1 MRTILLDLGP
11 MAHLSGKG
19 SLKGSD
25 ISDIDLLT
33 RSAGAGIVVENG
45 IITRIDESKVIEEEF
60 GRENIHQSNTT
71 NHENKIYSLQG
82 RAIIPGLV
90 DSHTHLLWSGD
101 RSREVS
107 WRQQGHSYS
116 DIASMGGGIVSTVEA
131 TRQSSQ
137 TELVELGYKRL
148 RSSFRNGSTHLEIKS
163 GYGLS
168 TDSELKLLAA
178 GQELSKIQHLPSI
191 DQTWL
196 GAHAVP
202 KGNTREEYVEEILS
216 EQLPAVLDQGFAR
229 SADVFCEPG
238 WFTVEESEDILK
250 QSKEGGLDLRIHI
263 DEFVDGGGG
272 ELAADLKV
280 TSADHCHYT
289 NDDARIR
296 MEEAG
301 VNCGFLPG
309 TPYSMG
315 EQWPDFNNI
324 TEQQLTWSVAT
335 DFNPNCRTLSLP
347 FIASILVQRCAVS
360 PLAALV
366 ACSRNPAQTTPH
378 PKGVNHGIIEEG
390 AVANL
395 NIVDGPWW
403 QAWCQQPGDSPFHA
417 TMLEGELIFH

>member
-1 MRTILLDLGP
+1 

-25 ISDIDLLT
+25 ISDIELLT
-33 RSAGAGIVVENG
+33 RPAGTGIIVEDG
-45 IITRIDESKVIEEEF
+45 IITSIDESKVIEEEF
-60 GRENIHQSNTT
+60 GSENIHQSNTT
-71 NHENKIYSLQG
+71 DNENKIYSLQG

-131 TRQSSQ
+131 TRKSSQ

-148 RSSFRNGSTHLEIKS
+148 RSAFRNGSTHLEIKS

-168 TDSELKLLAA
+168 TDSELKLLTA

-216 EQLPAVLDQGFAR
+216 EQLPAVLDQGIAR

-250 QSKEGGLDLRIHI
+250 QSKDGGLDLRIHI

-272 ELAADLKV
+272 DLAADLKV
-280 TSADHCHYT
+280 TSADHSHYT
-289 NDDARIR
+289 NDDARMR
-296 MEEAG
+296 MEENG

-347 FIASILVQRCAVS
+347 FIASILVQRCGVS

-378 PKGVNHGIIEEG
+378 PMGVNHGVIEEG